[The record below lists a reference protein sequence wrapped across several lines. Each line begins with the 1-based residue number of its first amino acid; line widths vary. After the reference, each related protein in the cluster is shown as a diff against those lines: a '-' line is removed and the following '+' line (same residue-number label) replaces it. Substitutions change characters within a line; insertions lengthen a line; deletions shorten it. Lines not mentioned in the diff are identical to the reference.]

1 MSENENPTTTD
12 NIRIA
17 VYDAADAPDPE
28 SAREAEPKQF
38 FETHNTTR
46 EAFHSEIV
54 EALDGTAPDLT
65 VDSLALGDSTLA
77 TADVADGSPLGNE
90 LFRKG
95 VTDSFVSGTTFTA
108 STFIDSTQANGNSY
122 EEAALVSE
130 QSSNDLPVNRF
141 LISDPSGLLD
151 PKDNNST
158 VTVDIEISVSDA

>member
-1 MSENENPTTTD
+1 MSENENPTTRD

-17 VYDAADAPDPE
+17 VYDKDDAPDAE
-28 SAREAEPKQF
+28 SAREADPKQVY
-38 FETHNTTR
+38 ETHNTTR
-46 EAFHSEIV
+46 EEFHSEIV
-54 EALDGTAPDLT
+54 EALNGNSPDLT

-77 TADVADGSPLGNE
+77 TADVTDGSPLGNE

-158 VTVDIEISVSDA
+158 VTIDIEISVSDA

>member
-1 MSENENPTTTD
+1 MTENENPTTID

-17 VYDAADAPDPE
+17 VYDAADAPDAE
-28 SAREAEPKQF
+28 SAREAEPKQV

-54 EALDGTAPDLT
+54 EALNGTSPDLT

-108 STFIDSTQANGNSY
+108 STFIDSTQANGLVL
-122 EEAALVSE
+122 EEASLVSE

-158 VTVDIEISVSDA
+158 ITIDIEISVSDA

>member
-1 MSENENPTTTD
+1 MSENETPSTTD
-12 NIRIA
+12 NIRIE
-17 VYDAADAPDPE
+17 VYDKTDAPDLA
-28 SAREAEPKQF
+28 SAREAEPQQV

-46 EAFHSEIV
+46 EAFHTEIV
-54 EALDGTAPDLT
+54 EALDGTATDFT

-90 LFRKG
+90 LFRKN

-122 EEAALVSE
+122 EEAALISE

-141 LISDPSGLLD
+141 IISDPSGLLD

-158 VTVDIEISVSDA
+158 VTIDVEIAVSDA